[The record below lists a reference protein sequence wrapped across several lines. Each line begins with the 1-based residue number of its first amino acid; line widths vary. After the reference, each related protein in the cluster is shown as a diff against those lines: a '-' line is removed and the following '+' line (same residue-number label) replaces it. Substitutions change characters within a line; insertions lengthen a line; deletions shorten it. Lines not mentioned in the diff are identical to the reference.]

1 MKKIDVLMSKIAVI
15 LVDDHEVVR
24 QGLRALLESQVD
36 MQVVGEAQN
45 GHQAISLALEKHP
58 DVVVMD
64 ISMPGLNGLEAT
76 REIVKSVPDAKVLV
90 LTSYDD
96 DDCVVQ
102 MSQAGA
108 VGYLTKRSA
117 ADELTEAIRAVR
129 RGRDFYSPEIAKR
142 LRERGR
148 TGSEEQTPTKS
159 SELTKREEQVLQLV
173 ADGYPN
179 KGIAS
184 QLGISVKTVEKHRQA
199 VMNKL
204 NIHETAGL
212 TRFALSK
219 RSRPLASPAPPETQS
234 KVPGQ
239 ENVDADA
246 DK

>member
-1 MKKIDVLMSKIAVI
+1 MIKISVL

-24 QGLRALLESQVD
+24 QGLRALLEAQQD
-36 MQVVGEAQN
+36 MEVVGEAKD
-45 GHQAISLALEKHP
+45 GREAITKAREKSP

-76 REIVKSVPDAKVLV
+76 REISRALPSTKVLV

-96 DDCVVQ
+96 DDCIAQ
-102 MSQAGA
+102 MTRAGA

-117 ADELTEAIRAVR
+117 ANDLSEAIRLVR
-129 RGRDFYSPEIAKR
+129 RGRSFYTPDIAKR
-142 LRERGR
+142 IREKEDETVTRG
-148 TGSEEQTPTKS
+148 SA
-159 SELTKREEQVLQLV
+159 LTMREEQVLQLV
-173 ADGYPN
+173 AEGFPN
-179 KGIAS
+179 KGIAA

-219 RSRPLASPAPPETQS
+219 RHVPYGAPAPTEHTNEPLTEQN
-234 KVPGQ
+234 KGF
-239 ENVDADA
+239 
-246 DK
+246 

>member
-1 MKKIDVLMSKIAVI
+1 MPKTGVL

-24 QGLRALLESQVD
+24 QGLRALLAAQED
-36 MQVVGEAQN
+36 MEVVGEAPDGQR
-45 GHQAISLALEKHP
+45 AVALAREISP

-64 ISMPGLNGLEAT
+64 ISMPGMNGLEAT
-76 REIVKSVPDAKVLV
+76 REIVKRSPQIKVLV

-102 MSQAGA
+102 MTEAGA

-117 ADELTEAIRAVR
+117 ANDLTEAIRVVR
-129 RGRDFYSPEIAKR
+129 RGQTFFSPDIAKR
-142 LRERGR
+142 LQERSKPGLGQK
-148 TGSEEQTPTKS
+148 GSRKS
-159 SELTKREEQVLQLV
+159 SAVLTQREEQVLQLV
-173 ADGYPN
+173 AEGFPN

-212 TRFALSK
+212 TRFAISK
-219 RSRPLASPAPPETQS
+219 RGGPFGTTRKESP
-234 KVPGQ
+234 K
-239 ENVDADA
+239 DANSARIGVTD
-246 DK
+246 